1 MERIYASSIL
11 YLRLYERPS
20 LIFLGEKCVRLLLI
34 HTCESLFCYFKMVV
48 MIRERAKATH
58 VIDKLSRFEY
68 NFKHF
73 LS

>member
-1 MERIYASSIL
+1 
-11 YLRLYERPS
+11 
-20 LIFLGEKCVRLLLI
+20 
-34 HTCESLFCYFKMVV
+34 MVV